1 MTALGINFSSRDI
14 DRFYWSKPS
23 THGKP
28 EELTRIQNQI
38 DRLSARYI
46 RMCDVEPLPVVD
58 LEELDDEIKQLEK
71 VKKQHR
77 NISNARHH
85 QKSKGAK

>member
-46 RMCDVEPLPVVD
+46 RMCDVEPLPVVN

-71 VKKQHR
+71 VKTRMWNEWQDNLILEKEQVR
-77 NISNARHH
+77 
-85 QKSKGAK
+85 

>member
-1 MTALGINFSSRDI
+1 MTVLIEMTSRDP
-14 DRFYWSKPS
+14 DVFYWPKPS

-58 LEELDDEIKQLEK
+58 LEELDDEIKQLVK
-71 VKKQHR
+71 VKTRMWNEWQDNLVLEKEQVR
-77 NISNARHH
+77 
-85 QKSKGAK
+85 